1 MRLEQLNKS
10 DTDKEYKSQ
19 KKYIQELENL
29 NVECADCWNSND
41 RVKALKIVIKV
52 KKKKTSKLTK
62 FFLKSVQ
69 NYLVI
74 MMYLNFIQVYLF

>member
-29 NVECADCWNSND
+29 NIECASSWNNDD

-52 KKKKTSKLTK
+52 L
-62 FFLKSVQ
+62 FLFHSF
-69 NYLVI
+69 LVYQI
-74 MMYLNFIQVYLF
+74 TWKQ